1 MRREQWQLRP
11 VMPVG
16 GGNRAG
22 RAARCRAEPTPR
34 SLPPCARAGGSAGS
48 EAQALT
54 DDCQFGLTVGA
65 PPRLRERV
73 ALRLDNAVLFCR
85 APGGGG
91 GGRRRNAQA
100 DLNQLS
106 KVDSGPEPWSETRHC
121 LKPSRRSRD
130 CSKPYCSLLAGNRRL
145 PPPRRRQR
153 KRRALPS
160 RSVLPLPFSPFS
172 AQPWPRARPR
182 RCSSAPAP
190 RPTPN
195 AGRREGGRGS
205 ASAATAQRIYPA
217 PFRWTQPPVRSLL
230 LMVSEFPPLTRGACL
245 LVLV

>member
-73 ALRLDNAVLFCR
+73 ALRLDNAVLFCW
-85 APGGGG
+85 APGGDGG
-91 GGRRRNAQA
+91 ETLRQISINSARWILGQNRQALVRNAPLFEAQQEEPR
-100 DLNQLS
+100 LFETLLQLT
-106 KVDSGPEPWSETRHC
+106 GWE
-121 LKPSRRSRD
+121 
-130 CSKPYCSLLAGNRRL
+130 
-145 PPPRRRQR
+145 
-153 KRRALPS
+153 
-160 RSVLPLPFSPFS
+160 
-172 AQPWPRARPR
+172 
-182 RCSSAPAP
+182 
-190 RPTPN
+190 
-195 AGRREGGRGS
+195 
-205 ASAATAQRIYPA
+205 
-217 PFRWTQPPVRSLL
+217 
-230 LMVSEFPPLTRGACL
+230 
-245 LVLV
+245 

>member
-65 PPRLRERV
+65 PPRLRECV
-73 ALRLDNAVLFCR
+73 AFWRDNVVFFCW

-91 GGRRRNAQA
+91 GDGGETLRQISINSARWILGQN
-100 DLNQLS
+100 L
-106 KVDSGPEPWSETRHC
+106 GP
-121 LKPSRRSRD
+121 
-130 CSKPYCSLLAGNRRL
+130 
-145 PPPRRRQR
+145 
-153 KRRALPS
+153 KR
-160 RSVLPLPFSPFS
+160 
-172 AQPWPRARPR
+172 
-182 RCSSAPAP
+182 
-190 RPTPN
+190 
-195 AGRREGGRGS
+195 
-205 ASAATAQRIYPA
+205 AT
-217 PFRWTQPPVRSLL
+217 V
-230 LMVSEFPPLTRGACL
+230 
-245 LVLV
+245 